1 MFEAMCFMTVDCG
14 NYLSNVFIENVFL
27 FQMQNGWLYVSRSE
41 FFHSISVAAD
51 SINRRVVMIHDSFKY
66 QTLDDD
72 KLCVLNILHISIKNA

>member
-1 MFEAMCFMTVDCG
+1 MCFMTVDCG
-14 NYLSNVFIENVFL
+14 NDLSNVFTENVFL

-41 FFHSISVAAD
+41 FFYSISQISVAAD
-51 SINRRVVMIHDSFKY
+51 SINSRVVMIHDSIKY